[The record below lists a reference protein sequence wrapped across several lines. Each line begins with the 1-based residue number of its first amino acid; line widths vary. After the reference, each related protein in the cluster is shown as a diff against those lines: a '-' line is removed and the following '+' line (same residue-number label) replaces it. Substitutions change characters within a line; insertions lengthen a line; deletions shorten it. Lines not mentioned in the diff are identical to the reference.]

1 MDKENRVSFGSEF
14 FDWVMTFIIV
24 AILSVACNMVGYGGM
39 LLESIPGM
47 LILAAISLARLTV

>member
-24 AILSVACNMVGYGGM
+24 AILSVSCNMVGYGGM
-39 LLESIPGM
+39 LLESIPVM
-47 LILAAISLARLTV
+47 LIF

>member
-39 LLESIPGM
+39 LLESIPG
-47 LILAAISLARLTV
+47 IRGS

>member
-24 AILSVACNMVGYGGM
+24 AILSVACNMVAMEECFWNPYRGCLS
-39 LLESIPGM
+39 LLPSAWPG
-47 LILAAISLARLTV
+47 SR